1 MLKSTTVKRFHVE
14 RKEYIVSL
22 NKKGIYGVLLSG
34 AIATGAY
41 LINHYIPTDL
51 LGSAVIALLIGMLLN
66 PFIEKSDLY
75 DAGIDWTSKYV
86 LRLGIIIAGVT
97 LSFGQL
103 IEAGKYALIL
113 LAFTLVT
120 AFGVGYICQ
129 KVFKINWK
137 LASLL
142 SVSTA
147 ICGGTAIA
155 TVGPTIRAKNRDIA
169 YAISATFIFD
179 ILTVI
184 AFPYIGRFLGLSD
197 TGYGLWVGTSVND
210 TSSVVAAGYAFS
222 DAAGVLATIV
232 KLTRTLFI
240 VPIVLIFSWIY
251 AKKEVAS
258 DSQEKIDLKSIFPW
272 FILGFL
278 AVVALRTVGI
288 IPETMVSPISSM
300 SKFFLAMALGAIG
313 LKTSLKEV
321 SGVGIKPMVAAV
333 VIDVSVVIVALFA
346 QGLILQYL

>member
-1 MLKSTTVKRFHVE
+1 MKLTKSH
-14 RKEYIVSL
+14 L
-22 NKKGIYGVLLSG
+22 YGVLLSG
-34 AIATGAY
+34 TIAVIAIY
-41 LINHYIPTDL
+41 LNTILPTDL
-51 LGSAVIALLIGMLLN
+51 LGSAVIALLIGMVLN
-66 PFIEKSDLY
+66 PFIERSDIY
-75 DAGIDWTSKYV
+75 DDGISWTSKYV
-86 LRLGIIIAGVT
+86 LRAGIIIAGVT
-97 LSFGQL
+97 LSFYQL
-103 IEAGKYALIL
+103 VEAGKYALVL
-113 LAFTLVT
+113 LFFTLIT
-120 AFGVGYICQ
+120 AFGVGYFMM
-129 KVFKINWK
+129 KVFKMDWK
-137 LASLL
+137 LTSLL

-147 ICGGTAIA
+147 ICGGTAVA

-184 AFPYIGRFLGLSD
+184 AFPYIGQWLGLSN

-251 AKKEVAS
+251 AKKEAS
-258 DSQEKIDLKSIFPW
+258 TGSREKVNIASIFPW

-278 AVVALRTVGI
+278 GVVALRTVGI

-313 LKTSLKEV
+313 LKTNLKEV
-321 SGVGIKPMVAAV
+321 SGVGFKPMVAAV
-333 VIDVSVVIVALFA
+333 IIDVSVVIVALIA
-346 QGLILQYL
+346 QGTILQYL

>member
-1 MLKSTTVKRFHVE
+1 MKITKSH
-14 RKEYIVSL
+14 L
-22 NKKGIYGVLLSG
+22 YGVLLSG
-34 AIATGAY
+34 TIAVIAFY
-41 LINHYIPTDL
+41 LNTILPTDL
-51 LGSAVIALLIGMLLN
+51 LGSAVIALLIGMVLN
-66 PFIEKSDLY
+66 PFIERSDIY
-75 DAGIDWTSKYV
+75 DDGISWTSKYV
-86 LRLGIIIAGVT
+86 LRAGIIIAGVT
-97 LSFGQL
+97 LSFYQL
-103 IEAGKYALIL
+103 VEAGKYALVL
-113 LAFTLVT
+113 LFFTLIT
-120 AFGVGYICQ
+120 AFGVGFLMM
-129 KVFKINWK
+129 KVFKMDWK
-137 LASLL
+137 LTSLL

-147 ICGGTAIA
+147 ICGGTAVA

-184 AFPYIGRFLGLSD
+184 AFPYIGQWLGLSN

-251 AKKEVAS
+251 AKKEAS
-258 DSQEKIDLKSIFPW
+258 TGSREKVNIASIFPW

-278 AVVALRTVGI
+278 GVVALRTVGI

-313 LKTSLKEV
+313 LKTNLTEV
-321 SGVGIKPMVAAV
+321 SGVGFKPMVAAV
-333 VIDVSVVIVALFA
+333 IIDVSVVIVALIA
-346 QGLILQYL
+346 QGPILQYL

>member
-1 MLKSTTVKRFHVE
+1 MKLTKSH
-14 RKEYIVSL
+14 L
-22 NKKGIYGVLLSG
+22 YGVLLSG
-34 AIATGAY
+34 TIAVIAIY
-41 LINHYIPTDL
+41 LNTILPTDL
-51 LGSAVIALLIGMLLN
+51 LGSAVIALLIGMVLN
-66 PFIEKSDLY
+66 PFIERSDIY
-75 DAGIDWTSKYV
+75 DDGISWTSKYV
-86 LRLGIIIAGVT
+86 LRAGIIIAGVT
-97 LSFGQL
+97 LSFYQL
-103 IEAGKYALIL
+103 VEAGKYALVL
-113 LAFTLVT
+113 LFFTLIT
-120 AFGVGYICQ
+120 AFGVGYLMM
-129 KVFKINWK
+129 KVFKMDWK
-137 LASLL
+137 LTSLL

-147 ICGGTAIA
+147 ICGGTAVA

-184 AFPYIGRFLGLSD
+184 AFPYIGQWLGLSD

-222 DAAGVLATIV
+222 DASGVLATIV

-251 AKKEVAS
+251 AKKEAS
-258 DSQEKIDLKSIFPW
+258 TGSREKVNIASIFPW

-278 AVVALRTVGI
+278 GVVALRTVGI

-313 LKTSLKEV
+313 LKTNLTEV
-321 SGVGIKPMVAAV
+321 SGVGFKPMVAAV
-333 VIDVSVVIVALFA
+333 IIDVSVVIVALIA
-346 QGLILQYL
+346 QGTILQYL

>member
-1 MLKSTTVKRFHVE
+1 MKLTKSH
-14 RKEYIVSL
+14 L
-22 NKKGIYGVLLSG
+22 YGVLLSG
-34 AIATGAY
+34 TIAVIAFY
-41 LINHYIPTDL
+41 LNTILPTDL
-51 LGSAVIALLIGMLLN
+51 LGSAVIALLIGMVLN
-66 PFIEKSDLY
+66 PFIERSDIY
-75 DAGIDWTSKYV
+75 DDGISWTSKYV
-86 LRLGIIIAGVT
+86 LRAGIIIAGVT
-97 LSFGQL
+97 LSFYQL
-103 IEAGKYALIL
+103 VEAGKYALVL
-113 LAFTLVT
+113 LFFTLIT
-120 AFGVGYICQ
+120 AFGIGYLMM
-129 KVFKINWK
+129 KVFKMDWK
-137 LASLL
+137 LTSLL

-147 ICGGTAIA
+147 ICGGTAVA

-184 AFPYIGRFLGLSD
+184 AFPYIGHWLGLSN

-251 AKKEVAS
+251 AKKEAS
-258 DSQEKIDLKSIFPW
+258 TGSREKVNIASIFPW

-288 IPETMVSPISSM
+288 IPDTMVSPISSL

-321 SGVGIKPMVAAV
+321 SGVGFKPMVAAV
-333 VIDVSVVIVALFA
+333 IIDVSVVIVALFA

>member
-1 MLKSTTVKRFHVE
+1 MKLTKSH
-14 RKEYIVSL
+14 L
-22 NKKGIYGVLLSG
+22 YGVLLSG
-34 AIATGAY
+34 TIAVIAFY
-41 LINHYIPTDL
+41 LNTILPTDL
-51 LGSAVIALLIGMLLN
+51 LGSAVIALLIGMVLN
-66 PFIEKSDLY
+66 PFIERSDIY
-75 DAGIDWTSKYV
+75 DDGISWTSKYV
-86 LRLGIIIAGVT
+86 LRAGIIIAGVT
-97 LSFGQL
+97 LSFYQL
-103 IEAGKYALIL
+103 VEAGKYALVL
-113 LAFTLVT
+113 LFFTLIT
-120 AFGVGYICQ
+120 AFGVGYLMM
-129 KVFKINWK
+129 KVFKMDWK
-137 LASLL
+137 LTSLL

-147 ICGGTAIA
+147 ICGGTAVA

-184 AFPYIGRFLGLSD
+184 AFPYIGQWLGLSD

-222 DAAGVLATIV
+222 DTAGVLATIV

-251 AKKEVAS
+251 AKKEAS
-258 DSQEKIDLKSIFPW
+258 TGSREKVNIASIFPW

-278 AVVALRTVGI
+278 GVVALRTVGI

-313 LKTSLKEV
+313 LKTNLKEV
-321 SGVGIKPMVAAV
+321 SGVGFKPMVAAV
-333 VIDVSVVIVALFA
+333 IIDASVVIVALIA
-346 QGLILQYL
+346 QGTILQYL

>member
-1 MLKSTTVKRFHVE
+1 MKLTKSH
-14 RKEYIVSL
+14 L
-22 NKKGIYGVLLSG
+22 YGVLLSG
-34 AIATGAY
+34 TIAVIAFY
-41 LINHYIPTDL
+41 LNTILPTDL
-51 LGSAVIALLIGMLLN
+51 LGSAVIALLIGMVLN
-66 PFIEKSDLY
+66 PFIERSDIY
-75 DAGIDWTSKYV
+75 DDGISWTSKYV
-86 LRLGIIIAGVT
+86 LRAGIIIAGVT
-97 LSFGQL
+97 LSFYQL
-103 IEAGKYALIL
+103 VEAGKYALVL
-113 LAFTLVT
+113 LFFTLIT
-120 AFGVGYICQ
+120 AFGVGYLMM
-129 KVFKINWK
+129 KVFKMDWK
-137 LASLL
+137 LTSLL

-147 ICGGTAIA
+147 ICGGTAVA

-184 AFPYIGRFLGLSD
+184 AFPYIGQWLGLSD

-222 DAAGVLATIV
+222 DASGVLATIV

-251 AKKEVAS
+251 AKKEAS
-258 DSQEKIDLKSIFPW
+258 TGSREKVNIASIFPW

-278 AVVALRTVGI
+278 GVVALRTVGI

-313 LKTSLKEV
+313 LKTNLTEV
-321 SGVGIKPMVAAV
+321 SGVGFKPMVAAV
-333 VIDVSVVIVALFA
+333 IIDVSVVIVALIA
-346 QGLILQYL
+346 QGTILQYL

>member
-1 MLKSTTVKRFHVE
+1 MKLTKSH
-14 RKEYIVSL
+14 L
-22 NKKGIYGVLLSG
+22 YGVLLSG
-34 AIATGAY
+34 TIAVIAFY
-41 LINHYIPTDL
+41 LNTILPTDL
-51 LGSAVIALLIGMLLN
+51 LGSAVIALLIGMVLN
-66 PFIEKSDLY
+66 PFIERSDIY
-75 DAGIDWTSKYV
+75 DDGISWTSKYV
-86 LRLGIIIAGVT
+86 LRAGIIIAGVT
-97 LSFGQL
+97 LSFYQL
-103 IEAGKYALIL
+103 VKAGKYALVL
-113 LAFTLVT
+113 LFFTLIT
-120 AFGVGYICQ
+120 AFGVGYLMM
-129 KVFKINWK
+129 KVFKMDWK
-137 LASLL
+137 LTSLL

-147 ICGGTAIA
+147 ICGGTAVA

-184 AFPYIGRFLGLSD
+184 AFPYIGQWLGLSN

-251 AKKEVAS
+251 AKKEAS
-258 DSQEKIDLKSIFPW
+258 TGSREKVNIASIFPW

-278 AVVALRTVGI
+278 GVVALRTVGI

-313 LKTSLKEV
+313 LKTNLKEV
-321 SGVGIKPMVAAV
+321 SDVGFKPMVAAV
-333 VIDVSVVIVALFA
+333 IIDVSVVIVALIA
-346 QGLILQYL
+346 QGTILQYL